1 MSGDTRK
8 EGTMSDQLLEAL
20 KRAEPSL
27 GDTYSPV
34 TFDRLCD
41 AVRTLVAKVYEQEY
55 IIVKSGLRAKVE
67 MDDAIV
73 RAREYG
79 P

>member
-1 MSGDTRK
+1 
-8 EGTMSDQLLEAL
+8 MSDQFLEAL

-27 GDTYSPV
+27 RDPYTPV
-34 TFDRLCD
+34 TIDRLCD
-41 AVRTLVAKVYEQEY
+41 AVRTLVAKVCEQEY

-67 MDDAIV
+67 TDEAIA

-79 P
+79 S

>member
-1 MSGDTRK
+1 
-8 EGTMSDQLLEAL
+8 MSDQFLEAL

-27 GDTYSPV
+27 GDTYSSV

-41 AVRTLVAKVYEQEY
+41 AVRTLVAKVCEQEY

-67 MDDAIV
+67 TDEAIA

-79 P
+79 S